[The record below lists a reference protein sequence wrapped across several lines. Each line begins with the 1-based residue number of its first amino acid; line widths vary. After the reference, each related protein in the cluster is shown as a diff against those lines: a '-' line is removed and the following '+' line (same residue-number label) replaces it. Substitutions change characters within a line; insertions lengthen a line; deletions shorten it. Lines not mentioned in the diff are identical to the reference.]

1 MTDATTQKPIQDPEA
16 FGRDIAQHARAELE
30 SIGLSIAVVDS
41 KQRQIASIV
50 QRMARSIDAAA
61 AAQIMEGIPSA
72 EAQAWAKA
80 ALKSCG
86 AAMVESRA
94 TA

>member
-1 MTDATTQKPIQDPEA
+1 MTSATTQNPTRDPEA
-16 FGRDIAQHARAELE
+16 FGREIARHARAELE
-30 SIGLSIAVVDS
+30 SIGLSIAEVDT
-41 KQRQIASIV
+41 KNRQIASIV

-72 EAQAWAKA
+72 DAQAWAKA
-80 ALKSCG
+80 ALESCG

-94 TA
+94 AA